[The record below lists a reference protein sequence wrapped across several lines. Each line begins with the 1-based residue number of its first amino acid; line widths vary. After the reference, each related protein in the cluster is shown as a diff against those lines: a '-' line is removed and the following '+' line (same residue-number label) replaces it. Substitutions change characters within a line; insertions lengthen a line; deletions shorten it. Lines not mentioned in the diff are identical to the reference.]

1 MKKHATSRRIL
12 SLGRETVRQLS
23 SLAMQHAHGGAFNE
37 SAVCTGPTNCC
48 GTESCPTHLG
58 SHCHTLE

>member
-23 SLAMQHAHGGAFNE
+23 SLAMQHAHGGAVNQTAF
-37 SAVCTGPTNCC
+37 CTDCC
-48 GTESCPTHLG
+48 GMESCLTHG
-58 SHCHTLE
+58 ATRCVVVQ

>member
-1 MKKHATSRRIL
+1 MKKHATSRRTL

-37 SAVCTGPTNCC
+37 SAVCGPTTCC
-48 GTESCPTHLG
+48 GTESCITHG
-58 SHCHTLE
+58 ATSCHVVQ